1 MLDPSALFDS
11 AAARSLDARA
21 SALAADGGWSLMAAA
36 GKAAWHC
43 LLQHWPDARHIAVVV
58 GPGNNGGD
66 GYVLALHALQAGR
79 QVSVLT
85 LPGTAPATA
94 LCMQAAAGFQQ
105 AGGHST
111 VFDGSLPRADVL
123 VDALFGLGLRQ
134 APRPAAQALIEAINA
149 QAAPVLALD
158 VPSGIDAD
166 RGSAPGVA
174 VRATVTLQFLA
185 AHRGLHT
192 GDGLE
197 HAGQCALAPL
207 PVPASA
213 WDGMQASADLW
224 QSDRLP
230 ALLPPRRR
238 NAHKG
243 TSGHVLCVGGNHG
256 SGGALLMTAHA
267 ALRAGAG
274 LASLATRADHIG
286 AALVRLPEAMSHAVD
301 CKADLQALLQRA
313 SVVAIGPGLG
323 QDEWAQALWHDARD
337 SGKPLVVDADALNLL
352 ARAPQA
358 LPQAILTPH
367 PGEAARLLDTTTAAV
382 QADRFAAA
390 TALADRFHA
399 LVVLKGA
406 GSLVAAPGRRTAVI
420 GAGNPGMA
428 VGGMGDLLTG
438 IIAALRAQGLAPFE
452 AAAGGGLLHGLAG
465 DVAAADGK
473 RGLLP
478 TDLLAPLRR
487 LCNPDPVHA

>member
-21 SALAADGGWSLMAAA
+21 SALAGDGGWSLMAAA
-36 GKAAWHC
+36 GKAAWQC

-58 GPGNNGGD
+58 GAGNNGGD
-66 GYVLALHALQAGR
+66 GCVLALHALQAGR

-85 LPGTAPATA
+85 LPGTSPSTA
-94 LCMQAAAGFQQ
+94 LSARAAAELQR
-105 AGGHST
+105 AGGCST
-111 VFDGSLPRADVL
+111 AFDGHLPGADVI

-134 APRPAAQALIEAINA
+134 APRASAQAVIEAINA
-149 QAAPVLALD
+149 QAAPVFALD

-166 RGSAPGVA
+166 RGSAPGAA
-174 VRATVTLQFLA
+174 VRATLTLQFIV

-192 GDGLE
+192 GEGLE
-197 HAGQCALAPL
+197 HAGQCELATLPL
-207 PVPASA
+207 PADA
-213 WDGMQASADLW
+213 WGGVHAAADYW
-224 QSDRLP
+224 QRDRLP
-230 ALLPPRRR
+230 GLLPPRRR
-238 NAHKG
+238 NAQKG

-274 LASLATRADHIG
+274 LASLATRGEHIG
-286 AALVRLPEAMSHAVD
+286 AALARLPEAMSHAVD
-301 CKADLQALLQRA
+301 CNADLQALLQLA
-313 SVVAIGPGLG
+313 TVVAIGPGLG
-323 QDEWAQALWHDARD
+323 QDDWAQALWRDARD

-352 ARAPQA
+352 ARDPQA
-358 LPQAILTPH
+358 VPQAILTPH
-367 PGEAARLLDTTTAAV
+367 PGEAARLLETTTAAV

-390 TALADRFHA
+390 TALAKRFHA
-399 LVVLKGA
+399 VVVLKGA
-406 GSLVAAPGRRTAVI
+406 GSLVAAPDGHTAVI

-452 AAAGGGLLHGLAG
+452 AAAGGALLHGLAG
-465 DVAAADGK
+465 DVAAAEGQ